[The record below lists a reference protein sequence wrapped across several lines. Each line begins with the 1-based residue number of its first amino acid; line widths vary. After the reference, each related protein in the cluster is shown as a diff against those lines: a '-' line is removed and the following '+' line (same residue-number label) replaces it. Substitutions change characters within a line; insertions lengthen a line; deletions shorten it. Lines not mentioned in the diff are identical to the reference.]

1 MPLDLQSLR
10 GIISGISPTLQ
21 KFTKAVEENLYT
33 IRDYIN
39 NLRLNSSVLKPTSA
53 VDFNNQNIININLID
68 ANFLA
73 IDAPLSVGGNSS
85 QYIYGNSGSGYRGFT
100 FLLEDG
106 ALNGGHLFAEGGL
119 LYFGLGTTDYFY
131 IDTDTFLPINNTA
144 TLGNNSNPF
153 QGIYSQNIY
162 SNVIDA
168 IISISAGDNAG
179 NTGTIYLKGSTS
191 GTVTLETQNV
201 AGTWT
206 LTLPTNA
213 GASGQFLQTD
223 GAGVTT
229 WATASGGGGGIT
241 WTEVTGTTQTMAV
254 DNAYIANNASQ
265 VVFTLPSTAAVGK
278 VVRVSGKGAGGWK
291 IAQNASGIIHFGN
304 VDTTIGTGGYIQS
317 THKRDS
323 VELVCV
329 VANNEWNVISS
340 VGNIDYA

>member
-10 GIISGISPTLQ
+10 GIILGISPVLQ
-21 KFTKAVEENLYT
+21 KFTKAVEENLYI

-39 NLRLNSSVLKPTSA
+39 ALSLNSSVLKPTST
-53 VDFNNQNIININLID
+53 VNFNGQNIININLID
-68 ANFLA
+68 ADFLA

-119 LYFGLGTTDYFY
+119 LYFGLSNIDYFY
-131 IDTDTFLPINNTA
+131 IDTDAFLPINSNA
-144 TLGNNSNPF
+144 TLGNNINSF
-153 QGIYSQNIY
+153 QNIYSQNI
-162 SNVIDA
+162 I
-168 IISISAGDNAG
+168 
-179 NTGTIYLKGSTS
+179 LKGSTS
-191 GTVTLETQNV
+191 GSVTISTAAA

-206 LTLPTNA
+206 LTLPTTA
-213 GASGQFLQTD
+213 GSSGQFLQTD
-223 GAGVTT
+223 GSGVTT
-229 WATASGGGGGIT
+229 WATASGGGGIT
-241 WTEVTGTTQTMAV
+241 WTEVTGTTQSMAV

-304 VDTTIGTGGYIQS
+304 IDTTTGVGGYIQS

-329 VANNEWNVISS
+329 VANNEWNVVSS
-340 VGNIDYA
+340 MGNIDLV